1 MNWSHP
7 FPKATITDSWGDNEP
22 PRTSPHRGVD
32 YAPGAKKLIPAITNA
47 VVSRIFYSGC
57 LGWVCEIKTDEDKV
71 YIGHAHLYCSKH
83 RSIDCDGSD
92 HSDGS
97 TCMTQLK
104 VGDRVTQGQPVGRV
118 GNSGTCSRGSH
129 LHLTFSKKSDPRY
142 AKTFD
147 PVKFIDQK
155 IAKNRKIVRNSST
168 IATMPGGKSK
178 IAGDS
183 STIGTIAPKKREI
196 VEIVADSS
204 SIPRKTLGS
213 LLGRF
218 WVFK

>member
-32 YAPGAKKLIPAITNA
+32 YAPGAKELIPAITNA

-71 YIGHAHLYCSKH
+71 FIGHSHLYCSKH
-83 RSIDCDGSD
+83 RSVDCDGSD

-104 VGDRVTQGQPVGRV
+104 VGDRVT
-118 GNSGTCSRGSH
+118 
-129 LHLTFSKKSDPRY
+129 
-142 AKTFD
+142 
-147 PVKFIDQK
+147 FIDQK

-168 IATMPGGKSK
+168 IATMPGDKSE
-178 IAGDS
+178 IVGDS